1 MKTIY
6 KFLTFLILF
15 FPAKMLLSQQT
26 DEKRMKIEVSVKD
39 GKNQIASVI
48 KSYTISYNRTLITP
62 ENNKSGETKAFYI
75 SLDFEKQDIPFL
87 RAFVQNKA
95 GLDGQITVTDTYG
108 KLPSRK
114 IEFQSATMDIM
125 NDQAMGDYTGMFINL
140 SCNILTIDGLKI
152 EH

>member
-15 FPAKMLLSQQT
+15 FPAKMLFSQQT
-26 DEKRMKIEVSVKD
+26 DEKRMKIEVLVKD
-39 GKNQIASVI
+39 GKSQIASVI
-48 KSYTISYNRTLITP
+48 KSYTISYNRTLLTA
-62 ENNKSGETKAFYI
+62 ENKSAETKAFYI

-95 GLDGQITVTDTYG
+95 GLDGEITVTDTYG
-108 KLPSRK
+108 KLPPRK
-114 IEFQSATMDIM
+114 IEFQAATMDVM
-125 NDQAMGDYTGMFINL
+125 NDQAMGEYTGMYMNL

-152 EH
+152 AH

>member
-6 KFLTFLILF
+6 KFLTCFFLF
-15 FPAKMLLSQQT
+15 FFSNLLFSQQT

-39 GKNQIASVI
+39 GKNQIISVI
-48 KSYTISYNRTLITP
+48 KSYTISYNRTLLTP

-87 RAFVQNKA
+87 KAFVQNKT

-114 IEFQSATMDIM
+114 IEFQSATMDVM
-125 NDQAMGDYTGMFINL
+125 NDQSMGEYTGMYMNL